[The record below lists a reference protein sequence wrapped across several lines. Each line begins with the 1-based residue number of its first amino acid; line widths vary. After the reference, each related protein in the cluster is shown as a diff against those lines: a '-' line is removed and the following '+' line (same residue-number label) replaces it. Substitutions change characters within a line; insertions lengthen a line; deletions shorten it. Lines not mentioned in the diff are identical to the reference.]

1 MILLIA
7 IIVLL
12 LLLFCGICFSISSYI
27 LFIYLPNST
36 DDLNLTDDPNYTDI
50 PNSSPPPPSPP
61 QPTPSPSSSQ
71 PTPSSSPPQ
80 PTPSPSSSQ
89 PTPSPSPPQPM
100 SALAPPSRPRINC
113 SAMTWRPNRAYS
125 CDLIATNCNTTI
137 DDWGYLCLDPGTSM
151 SLYRDGRG
159 ALQPISKYKMS
170 ELIKIAE
177 ENNILLIDERGER
190 KKAKKL
196 YDDIKDFDMSKCS
209 FQQIMEGSERGG
221 MAKCANH
228 TPVHGGG
235 L

>member
-1 MILLIA
+1 
-7 IIVLL
+7 
-12 LLLFCGICFSISSYI
+12 
-27 LFIYLPNST
+27 
-36 DDLNLTDDPNYTDI
+36 
-50 PNSSPPPPSPP
+50 
-61 QPTPSPSSSQ
+61 
-71 PTPSSSPPQ
+71 
-80 PTPSPSSSQ
+80 
-89 PTPSPSPPQPM
+89 M

-113 SAMTWRPNRAYS
+113 SDMTWRPNRAYS
-125 CDLIATNCNTTI
+125 CDIIATNCNTTI
-137 DDWGYLCLDPGTSM
+137 DDWGYLCHDPGTSM

-221 MAKCANH
+221 MAMCANH

-235 L
+235 R